1 MNGNEQLYLALYIE
15 FKRTDHTKF
24 NIQTRIDKKTLKVPC
39 LDKSYCK
46 KKNIEMFCKMEV
58 GI

>member
-1 MNGNEQLYLALYIE
+1 MNGNEQLYPALYIE

-46 KKNIEMFCKMEV
+46 KNY
-58 GI
+58 